1 MNKAIK
7 LAIEKGGYV
16 ADELLAEKLKVG
28 GNIFKVEIY
37 PVILD
42 PLFWQALGKALGWGG
57 DGSLRSSDLEDYW
70 IPISGPK
77 YFAHQHLDLLLTS
90 GDTEKF
96 WKELLAQNNHDQT

>member
-1 MNKAIK
+1 MDKAIR

-42 PLFWQALGKALGWGG
+42 PLFWIALGRALGWRVIDENETTIGQ
-57 DGSLRSSDLEDYW
+57 D
-70 IPISGPK
+70 
-77 YFAHQHLDLLLTS
+77 Q
-90 GDTEKF
+90 
-96 WKELLAQNNHDQT
+96 WKRE